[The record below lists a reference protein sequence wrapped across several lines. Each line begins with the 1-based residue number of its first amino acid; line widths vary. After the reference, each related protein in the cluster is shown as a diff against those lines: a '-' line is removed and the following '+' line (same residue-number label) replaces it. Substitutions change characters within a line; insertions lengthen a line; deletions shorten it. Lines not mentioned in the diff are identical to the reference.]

1 MEEKRTPQNP
11 EDNLLQM
18 DEKYLSWYS
27 EEKALLFYLISDLIE
42 FCKSAII

>member
-11 EDNLLQM
+11 EENLLQM

-27 EEKALLFYLISDLIE
+27 EEIALLFDLISDIIE
-42 FCKSAII
+42 FCKGAII